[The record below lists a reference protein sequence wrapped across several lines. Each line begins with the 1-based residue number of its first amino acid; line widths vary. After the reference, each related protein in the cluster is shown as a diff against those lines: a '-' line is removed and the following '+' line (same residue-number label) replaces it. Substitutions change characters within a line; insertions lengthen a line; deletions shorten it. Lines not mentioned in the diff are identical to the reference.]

1 MDTLVQDLKPGD
13 TARVI
18 GYVPGDRGYRQRLLA
33 MGLTRGVNFT
43 VTRIAPLG
51 DPIEVAIRGF
61 KLTLRR
67 GEAAI
72 LKVERV
78 CA

>member
-1 MDTLVQDLKPGD
+1 MEALVRDLKPGEG
-13 TARVI
+13 ARVT
-18 GYVPGDRGYRQRLLA
+18 GFAPGDRGYRQRLLA
-33 MGLTRGVNFT
+33 MGLTPGVSFT
-43 VTRIAPLG
+43 VTRVAPLG
-51 DPIEVAIRGF
+51 DPVEVAVRGF

-78 CA
+78 